1 METSSTCCTYAH
13 NNSAIFYHLRR
24 VEVMAVLK
32 WFFLLLLLISNVL
45 VKRERE
51 KKRGRGDRGKA
62 LTSISLHSFA
72 TDTTIESLYQC
83 TPTNDEMAEIFM
95 NWRRTCISSFYR
107 PTPFIIS
114 FSFLN
119 KFNVWLHGPI
129 QTHFKVIWTRLKGTL
144 DWIWRLSLLLQ
155 KDI

>member
-13 NNSAIFYHLRR
+13 NNSAIFYHLRQ

-72 TDTTIESLYQC
+72 TDTTIESLY
-83 TPTNDEMAEIFM
+83 PNKWWDGRNFHELKTNLYFF
-95 NWRRTCISSFYR
+95 FYR

>member
-1 METSSTCCTYAH
+1 METTSSTCCTYAH
-13 NNSAIFYHLRR
+13 NNSAIFYHLRQ

-32 WFFLLLLLISNVL
+32 LFFLLLLISNVL
-45 VKRERE
+45 VKRER
-51 KKRGRGDRGKA
+51 KKKGEGDRGKA

-72 TDTTIESLYQC
+72 TDTTIESLYPKS
-83 TPTNDEMAEIFM
+83 PTNDEMAEFS
-95 NWRRTCISSFYR
+95 WTEDELVFLLLSSDTFDY
-107 PTPFIIS
+107 F
-114 FSFLN
+114 FFFFLN